1 MYQIIPKKKIFFSI
15 SGVVIL
21 VGLVSLLVFGLNF
34 GIDFRGGTLWE
45 LKFSKDVSNDQ
56 IRESLGDFDLG
67 EIRIRE
73 SDKGKMIKFRSLKH
87 GERDLIFEGLKQG
100 FGEIEELSFET
111 IGPVIGREIKEKA
124 IIALIVASAA
134 IVLYVAWAF
143 RKVSKPVSSW
153 QFGATAIITLLH
165 DLAIMFTVF
174 VLLGRFLD
182 VEINTFFITA
192 LLAVLGYSVNDTIV
206 VFDRIRERLQLKADE
221 PFEDLVNK
229 SINGTLIRS
238 LNTSITTLLVLLA
251 IFLFGGESIRFFVLA
266 MIVGVL
272 AGTYSSIFIA
282 SPLLTVWYNLSRG
295 RS

>member
-21 VGLVSLLVFGLNF
+21 VGLVSLLLFGLNF

-45 LKFSKDVSNDQ
+45 LKFSGDVSNDQ
-56 IRESLGDFDLG
+56 IRESLGGFDLG

-73 SDKGKMIKFRSLKH
+73 ADQGKMIKFRSLKH
-87 GERDLIFEGLKQG
+87 GERDMIFEGLKQE

-124 IIALIVASAA
+124 IIALILASAA

-153 QFGATAIITLLH
+153 QFGVTAIITLLH

-206 VFDRIRERLQLKADE
+206 VFDRIRERLKLKADE
-221 PFEDLVNK
+221 PFEDLINK

-282 SPLLTVWYNLSRG
+282 SPLLTVWSRG
-295 RS
+295 RN

>member
-15 SGVVIL
+15 SGIIIL
-21 VGLVSLLVFGLNF
+21 LGLVFFLVFGLNF
-34 GIDFRGGTLWE
+34 GIDFRGGTFWE
-45 LKFSKDVSNDQ
+45 LKFTEVQNDRL
-56 IRESLGDFDLG
+56 RESLESFSLG
-67 EIRIRE
+67 EVRIRE
-73 SDKGKMIKFRSLKH
+73 SDNGKMIKFRSLKH
-87 GERDLIFEGLKQG
+87 GERDLIFDKLKQE

-124 IIALIVASAA
+124 LISLILASVA

-153 QFGATAIITLLH
+153 QFGVTAIITLLH

-174 VLLGRFLD
+174 VLLGKFLD

-192 LLAVLGYSVNDTIV
+192 MLAVLGYSVNDTIV
-206 VFDRIRERLQLKADE
+206 VFDRIRERLRLRATDE
-221 PFEDLVNK
+221 PFNILVNK
-229 SINGTLIRS
+229 SVNETLIRS

-251 IFLFGGESIRFFVLA
+251 IFLFGGTSIRFFVFA
-266 MIVGVL
+266 MIIGVL

-282 SPLLTVWYNLSRG
+282 SPLLTVWHGLG
-295 RS
+295 RRRE